1 MHVTAVRLWLVVSA
15 ALTTTYFLCSGSV
28 QTIAFQMFSV
38 VTACA
43 LLSGRRRSK
52 LSMPWMFLAA
62 AQLAWVTSFVLA
74 TLGARVWHSDNLF
87 ASNVAYL
94 AGYPLIGLGLFG
106 LQRRRSP
113 RHDRTGMIDASIIA
127 IGITV
132 VIWVYVLSPYTTVE
146 GYSVVDRIT
155 ALAFPIGDIMLLA
168 AAARL
173 LVSRGVRSI
182 SFLCLLGFVFATVG
196 GDCLNLFLSLRGT
209 YQPGGWTD
217 SFWVAGYVLL
227 GLAAVHPSAPLV
239 ETKAQIVDAR
249 ITWPRLVA
257 LTIASLLAPGVLIVQ
272 HVRHAATEL
281 SVVATS
287 TVGLFVLVVARMWQ
301 VTKALERSREQSLHD
316 SLHDSLTG
324 LANRSLFHQTIKKN
338 LERAPGINPRVALL
352 YVDLDD
358 FKSINDTLGHDAG
371 DTVLRAV
378 GKRLASSVR
387 GTDLVA
393 RLGGDE
399 FAVVLIEPDPRALPA
414 VADRLLRAL
423 HQPVLLGE
431 ERRFV
436 TASVGMIMDDLR
448 SNDAE
453 HLLRRADRA
462 MYDAKRGGKGK
473 VVFHGEDGLTF
484 EPTFESAVPGLG
496 SPESLTAS
504 TAVDPDL
511 VGT

>member
-1 MHVTAVRLWLVVSA
+1 MHVTAVRIWLVISI
-15 ALTTTYFLCSGSV
+15 ALTATYFLCSGSI

-43 LLSGRRRSK
+43 LVSGRRRSK

-74 TLGARVWHSDNLF
+74 TLGARVWHSDDLL
-87 ASNVAYL
+87 ASNAAYL
-94 AGYPLIGLGLFG
+94 LGYPLIGLGLFG

-132 VIWVYVLSPYTTVE
+132 VIWVYVLSPYTTVD
-146 GYSVVDRIT
+146 GYSMVDRIT
-155 ALAFPIGDIMLLA
+155 ALAFPIGDIVLLA

-173 LVSRGVRSI
+173 LVSRGARSI
-182 SFLCLLGFVFATVG
+182 SFVCLLGFVFATVA

-217 SFWVAGYVLL
+217 SFWVVGYVLL
-227 GLAAVHPSAPLV
+227 GLAAVHPSASLV

-257 LTIASLLAPGVLIVQ
+257 LTTASLLAPGVLIVQ
-272 HVRHAATEL
+272 HIRHAATEL

-287 TVGLFVLVVARMWQ
+287 TVFLFVLVIARMWQ
-301 VTKALERSREQSLHD
+301 VTKALERSRAQSMYD

-324 LANRSLFHQTIKKN
+324 LANRSLFHQTIKTN
-338 LERAPGINPRVALL
+338 LEREPGINPRVALL

-358 FKSINDTLGHDAG
+358 FKIINDTLGHEAG
-371 DTVLRAV
+371 DKVLREV
-378 GKRLASSVR
+378 GKRLAVSVR
-387 GTDLVA
+387 VTDTVA

-399 FAVVLIEPDPRALPA
+399 FAIVLIEPDPQALPA
-414 VADRLLRAL
+414 IADRLLQAL
-423 HQPVLLGE
+423 HEPVQLGDE
-431 ERRFV
+431 LRTV
-436 TASVGMIMDDLR
+436 SASIGLVMDDLR
-448 SNDAE
+448 MNDPE
-453 HLLRRADRA
+453 LLLRRADRA
-462 MYDAKRGGKGK
+462 MYDAKRHGKGK
-473 VVFHGEDGLTF
+473 VAFHAMDGTTF
-484 EPTFESAVPGLG
+484 EPTFEIAW
-496 SPESLTAS
+496 SPSLTPDRRMRRPS
-504 TAVDPDL
+504 MTDL